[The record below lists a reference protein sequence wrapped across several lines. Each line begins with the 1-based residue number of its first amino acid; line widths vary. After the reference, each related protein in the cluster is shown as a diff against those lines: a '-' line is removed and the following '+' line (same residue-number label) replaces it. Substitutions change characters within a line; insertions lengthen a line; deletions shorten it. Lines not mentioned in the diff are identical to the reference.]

1 MRPPPC
7 PQSGKRTREAPVGK
21 TIVDISPSL
30 DGYVAGE
37 GVGVDAPFGTAGQR
51 LTAWSMEDP
60 DDVDKAAARVM
71 FENTGAFVIGRT
83 LFDVG
88 IGLWGE
94 DGTWGMPVYVVTH
107 RPGPDLVKGPTRFSF
122 VTGVEEALRR
132 AHETA
137 AGRDV
142 VIAGGASVVQ
152 QALMRRR
159 RRRIAAAY
167 RARDGRRRHP
177 LVRGRESRV
186 PRSGERGRGRGRGS
200 RDLSRRGARLVHRPG
215 SGGLTRP
222 C

>member
-152 QALMRRR
+152 QALAGGHVDELRLHVVPEMVGGGTRLFEGASPASLVQVS
-159 RRRIAAAY
+159 AAA
-167 RARDGRRRHP
+167 
-177 LVRGRESRV
+177 
-186 PRSGERGRGRGRGS
+186 GRG
-200 RDLSRRGARLVHRPG
+200 AVHVTYRV
-215 SGGLTRP
+215 
-222 C
+222 

>member
-1 MRPPPC
+1 M
-7 PQSGKRTREAPVGK
+7 GK

-60 DDVDKAAARVM
+60 DDADKAAARVM

-122 VTGVEEALRR
+122 VDGVEEALRR
-132 AHETA
+132 AKETA

-152 QALMRRR
+152 QALAGGQVDELRLHIVPELVGGGTRLFEGADPASLVQVS
-159 RRRIAAAY
+159 AAAGRHAVHVTY
-167 RARDGRRRHP
+167 R
-177 LVRGRESRV
+177 VE
-186 PRSGERGRGRGRGS
+186 GRG
-200 RDLSRRGARLVHRPG
+200 
-215 SGGLTRP
+215 
-222 C
+222 

>member
-1 MRPPPC
+1 M
-7 PQSGKRTREAPVGK
+7 GK

-152 QALMRRR
+152 QALAGGDVDELRLHIVPEMVGGGTRLFEGVNPASLVQVS
-159 RRRIAAAY
+159 AAAGGGAVHVTY
-167 RARDGRRRHP
+167 RVEGRD
-177 LVRGRESRV
+177 
-186 PRSGERGRGRGRGS
+186 
-200 RDLSRRGARLVHRPG
+200 
-215 SGGLTRP
+215 
-222 C
+222 

>member
-1 MRPPPC
+1 M
-7 PQSGKRTREAPVGK
+7 GK

-71 FENTGAFVIGRT
+71 FEDTGAFVIGRT

-107 RPGPDLVKGPTRFSF
+107 RSEPDLVKGPTRFSF

-132 AHETA
+132 AQETA

-142 VIAGGASVVQ
+142 VIAGGASVVR
-152 QALMRRR
+152 QALAGGWVDELRLHVVPEMVGGGTRLFEGADSASLTQVS
-159 RRRIAAAY
+159 AAAGRNAVHVTY
-167 RARDGRRRHP
+167 R
-177 LVRGRESRV
+177 VE
-186 PRSGERGRGRGRGS
+186 GRGWLTGRVG
-200 RDLSRRGARLVHRPG
+200 
-215 SGGLTRP
+215 
-222 C
+222 

>member
-1 MRPPPC
+1 M
-7 PQSGKRTREAPVGK
+7 GK

-37 GVGVDAPFGTAGQR
+37 GVGVDAPFGTAGPR

-142 VIAGGASVVQ
+142 VIAGGASVVR
-152 QALMRRR
+152 QALAGGHVDELRLHLVPEMVGGGTRLFEDVSPASLVLVS
-159 RRRIAAAY
+159 AA
-167 RARDGRRRHP
+167 
-177 LVRGRESRV
+177 V
-186 PRSGERGRGRGRGS
+186 GRG
-200 RDLSRRGARLVHRPG
+200 AVHVTCLVHRPG